1 MQKRGTVKVH
11 KLTLN
16 GTPDDGARLDDF
28 CERVAATK
36 FAAGARSRAL
46 AVELVGS

>member
-1 MQKRGTVKVH
+1 MKVR
-11 KLTLN
+11 KLIFN

-28 CERVAATK
+28 CERLAATES
-36 FAAGARSRAL
+36 AAGARLGAL